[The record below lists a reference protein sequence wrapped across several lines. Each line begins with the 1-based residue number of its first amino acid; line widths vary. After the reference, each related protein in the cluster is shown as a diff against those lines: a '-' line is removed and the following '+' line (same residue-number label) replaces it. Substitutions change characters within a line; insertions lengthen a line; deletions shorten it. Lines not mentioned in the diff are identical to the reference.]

1 MDNRNQP
8 PRQLKRPGRT
18 PPWLYIVLA
27 VVAVAA
33 VVLVVLALLT
43 R

>member
-1 MDNRNQP
+1 MSNRSQGSRP
-8 PRQLKRPGRT
+8 PKRPGRT
-18 PPWLYIVLA
+18 PPWLWVMLA